1 MSKHYNL
8 TVTDDNGKSV
18 TTSNT
23 STEHPE
29 EVLRMMQLAGMHTHD
44 ASCGCGESIEENEY
58 QPTPANDKLDL
69 DDYSKKSGESIP
81 KQKKSLDKAPS
92 RGDNPLEYSLDENE
106 IFESLMNEFEEV
118 EEGKLNPGLQA
129 YLDKKKGKKDDK
141 EDKEDKVEE
150 KKAKPD
156 FADIDGDGDKKET
169 MKKAAKDKKEKS
181 NESIDEIQDLKK
193 LAGIKQVEAGP
204 SYPGEYDY
212 MDPKYM
218 NQDGSSKADSDSVA
232 EIMAKHP
239 QDVAKMKQT
248 GDLDTGS
255 ELYMDLMD
263 YFSDEMPYDT
273 MKARDGDPVE
283 FIMSK
288 LDDMGMMEAKVGT
301 PGSLEKVEAQIKKLK
316 DMAQK
321 AKDDGDPQKAN
332 TIQSSDE
339 MTELLRKQR
348 KLKNESVEEGF
359 EADEVKAILAKH
371 GVSNIDDME
380 LDGELYQ
387 DLFNYYSDEM
397 PYGTQKARDGDPMD
411 WIISRLDDLGMVE
424 STSEQNELN
433 RLRKLANIEKASSEE
448 VEQVD
453 EILPAAI
460 VPVAKAVGGALLK
473 KGIKGAVAR
482 TGAGMAV
489 KKAMGS
495 NNQA

>member
-129 YLDKKKGKKDDK
+129 YIDKKKGKKDDK
-141 EDKEDKVEE
+141 KDDKEDKVEE

-169 MKKAAKDKKEKS
+169 MKKAAKDKKEKA
-181 NESIDEIQDLKK
+181 NESI
-193 LAGIKQVEAGP
+193 
-204 SYPGEYDY
+204 
-212 MDPKYM
+212 
-218 NQDGSSKADSDSVA
+218 
-232 EIMAKHP
+232 
-239 QDVAKMKQT
+239 
-248 GDLDTGS
+248 
-255 ELYMDLMD
+255 
-263 YFSDEMPYDT
+263 
-273 MKARDGDPVE
+273 
-283 FIMSK
+283 
-288 LDDMGMMEAKVGT
+288 
-301 PGSLEKVEAQIKKLK
+301 
-316 DMAQK
+316 
-321 AKDDGDPQKAN
+321 
-332 TIQSSDE
+332 
-339 MTELLRKQR
+339 
-348 KLKNESVEEGF
+348 EEGS

>member
-23 STEHPE
+23 STEHSDE
-29 EVLRMMQLAGMHTHD
+29 ILRMMQLAGMQD
-44 ASCGCGESIEENEY
+44 SSCGCDESIEENEY

-118 EEGKLNPGLQA
+118 K
-129 YLDKKKGKKDDK
+129 
-141 EDKEDKVEE
+141 
-150 KKAKPD
+150 
-156 FADIDGDGDKKET
+156 
-169 MKKAAKDKKEKS
+169 
-181 NESIDEIQDLKK
+181 
-193 LAGIKQVEAGP
+193 
-204 SYPGEYDY
+204 
-212 MDPKYM
+212 
-218 NQDGSSKADSDSVA
+218 
-232 EIMAKHP
+232 
-239 QDVAKMKQT
+239 
-248 GDLDTGS
+248 
-255 ELYMDLMD
+255 
-263 YFSDEMPYDT
+263 
-273 MKARDGDPVE
+273 
-283 FIMSK
+283 
-288 LDDMGMMEAKVGT
+288 EAKVGT

-348 KLKNESVEEGF
+348 KLKNESVEEGKLNPGLQAYLDKKKGKKDDKEDKVEEKKAKPDFADIDGDGDKKETMKKAAKDKKEKANESIEEGF

-371 GVSNIDDME
+371 GVSNVDDME
-380 LDGELYQ
+380 LGGELYQ
-387 DLFNYYSDEM
+387 DLFDYYSDEM
-397 PYGTQKARDGDPMD
+397 PYGTMKARDGDPMD
-411 WIISRLDDLGMVE
+411 WILTKLDDLGLVE
-424 STSEQNELN
+424 TTSEQKNSEEVEDTGLESELD

-453 EILPAAI
+453 EILPA
-460 VPVAKAVGGALLK
+460 VLPVAKAVGGAMLK
-473 KGIKGAVAR
+473 KGIKGTVAR
-482 TGAGMAV
+482 AGAGMAA

>member
-29 EVLRMMQLAGMHTHD
+29 EVLRMMQLAGMQD
-44 ASCGCGESIEENEY
+44 SSCGCGESIEENEY

-141 EDKEDKVEE
+141 KDDKEDKVEE

-169 MKKAAKDKKEKS
+169 MKKAAKDKKEKA
-181 NESIDEIQDLKK
+181 NESI
-193 LAGIKQVEAGP
+193 
-204 SYPGEYDY
+204 
-212 MDPKYM
+212 
-218 NQDGSSKADSDSVA
+218 
-232 EIMAKHP
+232 
-239 QDVAKMKQT
+239 
-248 GDLDTGS
+248 
-255 ELYMDLMD
+255 
-263 YFSDEMPYDT
+263 
-273 MKARDGDPVE
+273 
-283 FIMSK
+283 
-288 LDDMGMMEAKVGT
+288 
-301 PGSLEKVEAQIKKLK
+301 
-316 DMAQK
+316 
-321 AKDDGDPQKAN
+321 
-332 TIQSSDE
+332 
-339 MTELLRKQR
+339 
-348 KLKNESVEEGF
+348 EEGF

-387 DLFNYYSDEM
+387 DLFDYYSDEM
-397 PYGTQKARDGDPMD
+397 PYGTQKARDGDPME
-411 WIISRLDDLGMVE
+411 WIISRLDDLGLAE
-424 STSEQNELN
+424 STNEGPEHCNCGCDCDGPICSSCGKPKEDMTQESPELA
-433 RLRKLANIEKASSEE
+433 RLKQLAGTDK
-448 VEQVD
+448 VD
-453 EILPAAI
+453 EVGPLAVLA
-460 VPVAKAVGGALLK
+460 PVAKAVGGALLK
-473 KGIKGAVAR
+473 KGIKGAAARAGASAVAS
-482 TGAGMAV
+482 
-489 KKAMGS
+489 KAMS
-495 NNQA
+495 KKNNTPQ

>member
-23 STEHPE
+23 STEHAE
-29 EVLRMMQLAGMHTHD
+29 EILRMMQLAGMQD
-44 ASCGCGESIEENEY
+44 SSCGCGESIEENEY

-118 EEGKLNPGLQA
+118 K
-129 YLDKKKGKKDDK
+129 
-141 EDKEDKVEE
+141 
-150 KKAKPD
+150 
-156 FADIDGDGDKKET
+156 
-169 MKKAAKDKKEKS
+169 
-181 NESIDEIQDLKK
+181 
-193 LAGIKQVEAGP
+193 
-204 SYPGEYDY
+204 
-212 MDPKYM
+212 
-218 NQDGSSKADSDSVA
+218 
-232 EIMAKHP
+232 
-239 QDVAKMKQT
+239 
-248 GDLDTGS
+248 
-255 ELYMDLMD
+255 
-263 YFSDEMPYDT
+263 
-273 MKARDGDPVE
+273 
-283 FIMSK
+283 
-288 LDDMGMMEAKVGT
+288 EAKVGT

-321 AKDDGDPQKAN
+321 AKDAGDPQKAN

-348 KLKNESVEEGF
+348 KLKNESVEEGKLNPGLQAYIDKKKGKKDDKEDKVEEKKAKPDFVDIDGDGDKKETMKKAAKDKKEKTNEVGSPTTDKYYPKKQRRLPGVDKPDPMVLVPPLDPDELPQRVSTPKASPKPPVPMDMMDPELQKLYKNKKMAPPIPARHRQKIQMDSIEEGF

-371 GVSNIDDME
+371 GVSSIDDME

-387 DLFNYYSDEM
+387 DLFDYYSDEM

-411 WIISRLDDLGMVE
+411 WIITRLDDLGMVE
-424 STSEQNELN
+424 STSEQKNSEEVEDTGLESELD
-433 RLRKLANIEKASSEE
+433 RLRKLANIKKASSEE

-453 EILPAAI
+453 EILPA
-460 VPVAKAVGGALLK
+460 VLPVAKAVGGALLK
-473 KGIKGAVAR
+473 KGIKGTVAR
-482 TGAGMAV
+482 AGAGMAA

>member
-23 STEHPE
+23 STEHSDE
-29 EVLRMMQLAGMHTHD
+29 ILRMMHLAGMQD
-44 ASCGCGESIEENEY
+44 ASCGCGTSPCGCDESIEENEY

-118 EEGKLNPGLQA
+118 K
-129 YLDKKKGKKDDK
+129 
-141 EDKEDKVEE
+141 
-150 KKAKPD
+150 
-156 FADIDGDGDKKET
+156 
-169 MKKAAKDKKEKS
+169 
-181 NESIDEIQDLKK
+181 
-193 LAGIKQVEAGP
+193 
-204 SYPGEYDY
+204 
-212 MDPKYM
+212 
-218 NQDGSSKADSDSVA
+218 
-232 EIMAKHP
+232 
-239 QDVAKMKQT
+239 
-248 GDLDTGS
+248 
-255 ELYMDLMD
+255 
-263 YFSDEMPYDT
+263 
-273 MKARDGDPVE
+273 
-283 FIMSK
+283 
-288 LDDMGMMEAKVGT
+288 EAKVGT

-348 KLKNESVEEGF
+348 KLKNESVEEGKLNPGLQAYLDKKKGKKDDKEDKVEEKKAKPDFADIDGDGDKKETMKKAAKDKKEKANESIEEGF

-371 GVSNIDDME
+371 GVSNVDDME
-380 LDGELYQ
+380 LGGELYQ
-387 DLFNYYSDEM
+387 DLFDYYSDEM
-397 PYGTQKARDGDPMD
+397 PYGTMKARDGDPME
-411 WIISRLDDLGMVE
+411 WILTKLDDLGLVE
-424 STSEQNELN
+424 TTSEQKNSEEVEDTGLESELD

-453 EILPAAI
+453 EILPAI
-460 VPVAKAVGGALLK
+460 LPVAKAVGGALLK
-473 KGIKGAVAR
+473 KGIKGTVAR
-482 TGAGMAV
+482 AGAGMAA

>member
-44 ASCGCGESIEENEY
+44 SSCGCGESIEENEY

-141 EDKEDKVEE
+141 KDDKEDKVEE

-169 MKKAAKDKKEKS
+169 MKKAAKDKKEKA
-181 NESIDEIQDLKK
+181 NESI
-193 LAGIKQVEAGP
+193 
-204 SYPGEYDY
+204 
-212 MDPKYM
+212 
-218 NQDGSSKADSDSVA
+218 
-232 EIMAKHP
+232 
-239 QDVAKMKQT
+239 
-248 GDLDTGS
+248 
-255 ELYMDLMD
+255 
-263 YFSDEMPYDT
+263 
-273 MKARDGDPVE
+273 
-283 FIMSK
+283 
-288 LDDMGMMEAKVGT
+288 
-301 PGSLEKVEAQIKKLK
+301 
-316 DMAQK
+316 
-321 AKDDGDPQKAN
+321 
-332 TIQSSDE
+332 
-339 MTELLRKQR
+339 
-348 KLKNESVEEGF
+348 EEGF

-387 DLFNYYSDEM
+387 DLFDYYSDEM

-411 WIISRLDDLGMVE
+411 WIISRLDDLGMAE
-424 STSEQNELN
+424 STNEGPEHCNCGCDCDGPICSSCGKPKEDMTQESPDLN
-433 RLRKLANIEKASSEE
+433 RLRKLANLPEKTDEVQEGSEVDE
-448 VEQVD
+448 VKAILMSYPEDVEKMKQTGQIDTGSQLYMDLFGFYQDEMPYGTQKARDGDPEEWIMNRLDDLGMTEDKQVD
-453 EILPAAI
+453 EVGPLAVLA
-460 VPVAKAVGGALLK
+460 PVAKAVGGALLK
-473 KGIKGAVAR
+473 KGIKGAAARAGATAVAKN
-482 TGAGMAV
+482 AI
-489 KKAMGS
+489 GS
-495 NNQA
+495 NNNTA

>member
-23 STEHPE
+23 STEHSDE
-29 EVLRMMQLAGMHTHD
+29 ILRMMHLAGMQD
-44 ASCGCGESIEENEY
+44 ASCGCDESIEENEY

-169 MKKAAKDKKEKS
+169 MKKAAKDKKEKA
-181 NESIDEIQDLKK
+181 NESI
-193 LAGIKQVEAGP
+193 
-204 SYPGEYDY
+204 
-212 MDPKYM
+212 
-218 NQDGSSKADSDSVA
+218 
-232 EIMAKHP
+232 
-239 QDVAKMKQT
+239 
-248 GDLDTGS
+248 
-255 ELYMDLMD
+255 
-263 YFSDEMPYDT
+263 
-273 MKARDGDPVE
+273 
-283 FIMSK
+283 
-288 LDDMGMMEAKVGT
+288 
-301 PGSLEKVEAQIKKLK
+301 
-316 DMAQK
+316 
-321 AKDDGDPQKAN
+321 
-332 TIQSSDE
+332 
-339 MTELLRKQR
+339 
-348 KLKNESVEEGF
+348 EEGF
-359 EADEVKAILAKH
+359 ESDEVKAILAKH
-371 GVSNIDDME
+371 GVSSIDDME
-380 LDGELYQ
+380 LGGELYQ
-387 DLFNYYSDEM
+387 DLFDYYSDEM

-411 WIISRLDDLGMVE
+411 WIITRLDDLGLVE
-424 STSEQNELN
+424 SQKNSEEKAEDTGLQSELD
-433 RLRKLANIEKASSEE
+433 RLQKLANIEKTSSEE

-453 EILPAAI
+453 EIIPAAI

-473 KGIKGAVAR
+473 KGIKGAAAR
-482 TGAGMAV
+482 AGAGAV
-489 KKAMGS
+489 ASKMMSKPTS
-495 NNQA
+495 NTQ